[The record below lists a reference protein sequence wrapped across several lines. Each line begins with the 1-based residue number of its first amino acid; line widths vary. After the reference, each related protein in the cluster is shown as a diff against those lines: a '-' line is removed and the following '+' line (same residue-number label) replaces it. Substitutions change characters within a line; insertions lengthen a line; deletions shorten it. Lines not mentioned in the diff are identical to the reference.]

1 MKNFDG
7 FYGITLYLSRK
18 DAGKIFIFLD
28 PFGGGGYG
36 NIKLTFPLRFW
47 NKIETDG

>member
-1 MKNFDG
+1 MDSMAS
-7 FYGITLYLSRK
+7 LYTCQERMR
-18 DAGKIFIFLD
+18 GKYLFSLD